1 MIPLTKQCRATQS
14 CYRQECLLLQTRFSQ
29 GWAFITTGQIKRTD
43 EHTLSFMLKIFF
55 SLKRSEL
62 A

>member
-14 CYRQECLLLQTRFSQ
+14 CYSQDSFLLQTRFSQ
-29 GWAFITTGQIKRTD
+29 GWAFITNWADKENR
-43 EHTLSFMLKIFF
+43 LNFMLKIFF
-55 SLKRSEL
+55 SLKRGEL